1 MRRVFYIVNP
11 ASNGGSGSRVWERY
25 KRLFPGQIAT
35 QDVHF
40 TRHTGDARAQAE
52 TVMDYDM
59 IVAVGGDGTVGEVI
73 SGIMARN
80 VKQNDTRPALAVLP
94 AGTGNDIARHIGAFP
109 LDKAISTL
117 RDGQIK
123 SFDLIRIECQG
134 DDGPL
139 SRHAFLY
146 GTAGFSALLKF
157 KPWMKRYLG
166 ATIGTY
172 LSMILALL
180 EFRPPEM
187 TVTWQDG
194 SYSGPLWMAI
204 AANAEKVAGA
214 SIRLAPNAKTD
225 DGVLDM
231 LLIPAKS
238 KPTMLGSLLP
248 RIPTGRHISVAGVQ
262 YFRSSTLEVDAE
274 RPVLVEIDGD
284 VFGYTPATFAVS
296 PRALRVLS
304 G

>member
-1 MRRVFYIVNP
+1 MKKVFYIVNP
-11 ASNGGSGSRVWERY
+11 TSSGGTGIKVWNRY
-25 KRLFPGQIAT
+25 KRTCAREIAP

-40 TRHTGDARAQAE
+40 TRHTGDAAQHAK
-52 TVMDYDM
+52 TVAGYSM

-73 SGIMARN
+73 SGIMART
-80 VKQNDTRPALAVLP
+80 VEAGDCRPTLAVLP
-94 AGTGNDIARHIGAFP
+94 AGTGNDIARHISAFP

-117 RDGQIK
+117 RDGRVT

-134 DDGPL
+134 EAGPL
-139 SRHAFLY
+139 YRHAFLY
-146 GTAGFSALLKF
+146 GTAGFCALLKF

-166 ATIGTY
+166 ATVGTY

-187 TVTWQDG
+187 TITWQG
-194 SYSGPLWMAI
+194 GGYTGPLWMAI

-214 SIRLAPNAKTD
+214 SIRLAPEARTG

-238 KPTMLGSLLP
+238 KPAMLGGLLP
-248 RIPTGRHISVAGVQ
+248 KIPTGRHIGVTGVQ
-262 YFRSSTLEVDAE
+262 YFRSTALTVDAE

-284 VFGYTPATFAVS
+284 VFGYTPAVFAVC
-296 PRALRVLS
+296 PKALGILS